1 MVNFKINEELNFPI
15 FISFFF
21 YISNLA
27 ELCNIE
33 IVNKHHNDIPFEIQI
48 TDQLN
53 GEAIITAKRDL
64 NCEKKRYYH
73 FTMRAISCTG
83 QSSAK

>member
-1 MVNFKINEELNFPI
+1 MSLMFPV
-15 FISFFF
+15 
-21 YISNLA
+21 YAA

-33 IVNKHHNDIPFEIQI
+33 VLNKHHNDIPFEIQF

-64 NCEKKRYYH
+64 NCEKRRSYR
-73 FTMRAISCTG
+73 FAMRAVSCTG
-83 QSSAK
+83 QYSNKLVDMSTGCAQ